1 MPDLTSLPPVPEPD
15 STSSTGIP
23 TSLPS
28 ASDQQG
34 ASLIVKNG
42 TSPSAAP
49 SSLQDDAAANPA
61 TPAST
66 TPEPSGTSPAYS
78 PFDEKSLND
87 SLSVLKDMQ
96 STLAAS
102 PADTAPVSPSP
113 ASPELI
119 PQASETSQ
127 VVDPAVQAVP
137 DPSQSSD
144 PVLAEAVSADAN
156 SLPTSPAAEEA
167 TLPVSSTLSAP
178 ASPDSLVLTM
188 TAAAPPPDAK
198 TVLDVLFAEHKIS
211 KEQYDDVKVKTA
223 LDGSNPDDI
232 LKSLQLVS
240 EDVFVEAK
248 AKLLNVPYV
257 SLASMSFS
265 PEALSL
271 LPRAVVDRFQLIPVH
286 FDEKSKTLSIAMS
299 NPVDLEAI
307 DFVRQKTGMAV
318 KSLAA
323 SPTDVKNAIDQ
334 QYRQE
339 LVGEVGAAVKETEQ
353 LNSTRTVD
361 SAQIGQIIKE
371 APIAKIVSTILEYAV
386 TSRSSDV
393 HIEPQ
398 DDRLRVRYRIDGIL
412 YDKLSL
418 PKNVQEALISRIKI
432 LSEMKIDEHRT
443 PQDGRFN
450 FKVGENEVDLRI
462 SVVPTVDGEKIVMR
476 LLRKS
481 GGIPT
486 FQELGLGGVSL
497 KSLEIGIARPHGII
511 LVCGPTGSGKTT
523 TLYSVL
529 SKLNT
534 PKVNIM
540 SLEDPVEYQMPG
552 VNQVQINPAV
562 GLTFA
567 SGLRS
572 FLRQDPNIILVG
584 EIRDK
589 ETTDLAM
596 QAALTG
602 HLVFST
608 LHTSDAAGALPRL
621 LDLGAE
627 TFLLV
632 STINAIVGQRIVR
645 RICDYC
651 KVATPPLPQELNEIK
666 TMLGPLYTQH
676 DADVKVYKG
685 KGCNECG
692 NSGYSGRVGI
702 YEVLSASE
710 KIGKLVLEHAAS
722 ETIQKQA
729 VAEGMITMMQDGYLK
744 VLGGVTTIEEVL
756 RVAQE

>member
-1 MPDLTSLPPVPEPD
+1 MPDVNSLLPSQNTD
-15 STSSTGIP
+15 TTIP
-23 TSLPS
+23 SSLPS
-28 ASDQQG
+28 MPAPLVSGD
-34 ASLIVKNG
+34 SLIVKTNPSVPSTDNSHPIPTNETA
-42 TSPSAAP
+42 TSSPT
-49 SSLQDDAAANPA
+49 LHTHANELGE
-61 TPAST
+61 TPL
-66 TPEPSGTSPAYS
+66 
-78 PFDEKSLND
+78 DEKSLD
-87 SLSVLKDMQ
+87 ASLSALKDIQ
-96 STLAAS
+96 HTLST
-102 PADTAPVSPSP
+102 PSP
-113 ASPELI
+113 AQQTNNP
-119 PQASETSQ
+119 
-127 VVDPAVQAVP
+127 
-137 DPSQSSD
+137 
-144 PVLAEAVSADAN
+144 
-156 SLPTSPAAEEA
+156 A
-167 TLPVSSTLSAP
+167 TLPPQEPVQEEMLTDESTLTPRA
-178 ASPDSLVLTM
+178 DNV
-188 TAAAPPPDAK
+188 TAQSIDATGTAGINDEK
-198 TVLDVLFAEHKIS
+198 TVLDILLMEHKIT
-211 KEQYDDVKVKTA
+211 KEQYDEVKVKAA
-223 LDGSNPDDI
+223 LDGANGDEI
-232 LKSLQLVS
+232 LKSLQIVS
-240 EDVFVEAK
+240 EDAFAEAK

-271 LPRAVVDRFQLIPVH
+271 LPRAVVERFQLIPIF
-286 FDEKSKTLSIAMS
+286 FDDKSKTLSIAMS
-299 NPVDLEAI
+299 NPVDLDAI
-307 DFVRQKTGMAV
+307 DFVRQKTGLSI

-323 SPTDVKNAIDQ
+323 SPKDVKNAIDQ

-353 LNSTRTVD
+353 FARRTVD
-361 SAQIGQIIKE
+361 STQIGQIIKE

-398 DDRLRVRYRIDGIL
+398 EDRVRVRYRIDGIL

-418 PKNVQEALISRIKI
+418 PKNVQEALVSRIKI
-432 LSEMKIDEHRT
+432 LSEMKIDEHRS

-450 FKVGENEVDLRI
+450 FKVRDDEVDLRI

-486 FQELGLGGVSL
+486 LHELGLDGTSL
-497 KSLEIGIARPHGII
+497 KSLETAISRPHGII

-523 TLYSVL
+523 TLYSLL

-552 VNQVQINPAV
+552 VNQVQINTGV

-645 RICDYC
+645 RICEYC
-651 KVATPPLPQELNEIK
+651 KVSSPPIPQELNEMK
-666 TMLGPLYTQH
+666 TVLGRFYTVQ
-676 DADVKVYKG
+676 DAEVKVYKG

-692 NSGYSGRVGI
+692 GSGYNGRIGI
-702 YEVLSASE
+702 YEVLSATE
-710 KIGKLVLEHAAS
+710 KLGKLVLEHAAS
-722 ETIQKQA
+722 EEIQKQA
-729 VAEGMITMMQDGYLK
+729 IADGMITMMQDGYLK
-744 VLGGVTTIEEVL
+744 VLAGLTTIEEVL